1 HFQSSHPTY
10 SYYLPF
16 TSLPEEINPL
26 FNTSSSFSSGYDSL
40 HTSCEQCLSPIFS
53 QNDRKACYFST
64 PQSCLYPSI
73 LNSTEHLTTSDY
85 DNSSS
90 SPIKRTKYSKLTLID
105 QRHAA
110 NNRERKR
117 METLNEAFDHLKDL
131 LPIQVGK
138 KRRRMSRMDIV
149 SGAIAYI
156 QQLQKLVV
164 DN

>member
-1 HFQSSHPTY
+1 
-10 SYYLPF
+10 
-16 TSLPEEINPL
+16 
-26 FNTSSSFSSGYDSL
+26 
-40 HTSCEQCLSPIFS
+40 
-53 QNDRKACYFST
+53 ACYFST

-73 LNSTEHLTTSDY
+73 LSSTQCLSDY

-90 SPIKRTKYSKLTLID
+90 SSIKRTKYSKLTLD
-105 QRHAA
+105 QRHTA
-110 NNRERKR
+110 NKRERKR